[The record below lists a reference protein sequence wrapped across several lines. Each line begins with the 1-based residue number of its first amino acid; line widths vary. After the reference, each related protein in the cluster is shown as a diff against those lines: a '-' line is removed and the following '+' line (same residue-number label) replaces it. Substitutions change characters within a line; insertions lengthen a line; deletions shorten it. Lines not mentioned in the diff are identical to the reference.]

1 MKYVL
6 RRQFLNEYELCMLTC
21 FLINFWPIIPTGNFF
36 SSSFGNLTIMPF
48 IFIFLS
54 EKFKKWNPEN
64 ILKKTGIQERG
75 KAGENITAGDL
86 AIIASEK
93 LFAASSL
100 PKNSID
106 VLIFITQTPN
116 QCLPSTSCEI
126 HAALGL
132 KQECGAFDVNQGC
145 AGYIYG
151 LNLASSLIDSA
162 SAKYVLL
169 LTGDT
174 YTKYSNFR
182 LNANDA
188 NSRLSRN
195 QKIKYYV
202 ELPIPQEVNDSNIV
216 TWGDDTMNIFQL
228 AGVAAAT
235 AVMENPN
242 KSFQNVLDVL
252 QGDIQLD
259 GLSPELQKAIRAGFS
274 GAAINALG
282 GNVNR
287 AGLIAR
293 ATGQVLNSNLELLFG
308 GVNLRTFPFSIT
320 FTPRYYEEMLEVKK
334 IIRQFKMAMA
344 AKAGQMNGGSAS
356 GIFLQSPD
364 VFSLRYMHNGQ
375 DHPFL
380 NSFKMCALTGM
391 NVNYTNAGAYASYE
405 DGTPVSIRMNLT
417 FKELNPIYSEDY
429 DGMSDDQGVGF

>member
-1 MKYVL
+1 MVRGTRGSGAKNRNKGIPTREQLIKKHGLATFHPDPEENRKLQESSNIDLTGGYKNSDGSQVKKSKFANDKSISGGTNAKKQQVRKSNIKKRLGYPLARGPNEQTGDTLLIKCLEYVAPKNGTGL
-6 RRQFLNEYELCMLTC
+6 G
-21 FLINFWPIIPTGNFF
+21 INFTKTTREVAQG
-36 SSSFGNLTIMPF
+36 GV
-48 IFIFLS
+48 
-54 EKFKKWNPEN
+54 KKGR
-64 ILKKTGIQERG
+64 TY
-75 KAGENITAGDL
+75 KA
-86 AIIASEK
+86 
-93 LFAASSL
+93 
-100 PKNSID
+100 
-106 VLIFITQTPN
+106 
-116 QCLPSTSCEI
+116 
-126 HAALGL
+126 
-132 KQECGAFDVNQGC
+132 
-145 AGYIYG
+145 
-151 LNLASSLIDSA
+151 
-162 SAKYVLL
+162 
-169 LTGDT
+169 GDT
-174 YTKYSNFR
+174 YTEYSDFR

-188 NSRLSRN
+188 SSRMSRN

-216 TWGDDTMNIFQL
+216 TWDDDTMNIFQF

-235 AVMENPN
+235 AVMKDPQ

-259 GLSPELQKAIRAGFS
+259 GLSPDLQGAIRAGFS

-287 AGLIAR
+287 AGLISR

-320 FTPRYYEEMLEVKK
+320 FTPRYYEEMLEVKR
-334 IIRQFKMAMA
+334 IIRQFKMAMS

-364 VFSLRYMHNGQ
+364 IFSLRYLHNGQ

-391 NVNYTNAGAYASYE
+391 NVNYTNSGTYASYE
-405 DGTPVSIRMNLT
+405 DGSPVSIRMNLT

-429 DGMSDDQGVGF
+429 DGMGDEQGVGF

>member
-1 MKYVL
+1 MARGTRGSGAKNNRGNNTLTRAEKIKKYGLATFHPDPEENRKLQETKGKDIDFTGEYTNSDGSQVK
-6 RRQFLNEYELCMLTC
+6 RSKFL
-21 FLINFWPIIPTGNFF
+21 PD
-36 SSSFGNLTIMPF
+36 S
-48 IFIFLS
+48 
-54 EKFKKWNPEN
+54 K
-64 ILKKTGIQERG
+64 
-75 KAGENITAGDL
+75 TAGSTAKKKLQTRKSNIKPRLGYPL
-86 AIIASEK
+86 ARGPGEMTGDTLLIKCLEYVAPQNGTGLGIGFDK
-93 LFAASSL
+93 TTQ
-100 PKNSID
+100 KVTQGG
-106 VLIFITQTPN
+106 VLN
-116 QCLPSTSCEI
+116 
-126 HAALGL
+126 GR
-132 KQECGAFDVNQGC
+132 
-145 AGYIYG
+145 
-151 LNLASSLIDSA
+151 
-162 SAKYVLL
+162 KYK
-169 LTGDT
+169 TGDT

-188 NSRLSRN
+188 NSRMSRN

-252 QGDIQLD
+252 QGDIQID
-259 GLSPELQKAIRAGFS
+259 GLSPELQKAVRAGFS

-380 NSFKMCALTGM
+380 NSFK
-391 NVNYTNAGAYASYE
+391 
-405 DGTPVSIRMNLT
+405 
-417 FKELNPIYSEDY
+417 
-429 DGMSDDQGVGF
+429 

>member
-1 MKYVL
+1 MSSNRRADASRRKKGIYTRQELIKKHGLATFHPDPVENRKLQESSNIDLTGGYKNSDGTQVKKTKFENDKKTAGGTNAKKSQVRQSNIKKRLGYPLSRGPNELTGDTLLIKCLEYVAPKNGTGL
-6 RRQFLNEYELCMLTC
+6 G
-21 FLINFWPIIPTGNFF
+21 INFT
-36 SSSFGNLTIMPF
+36 
-48 IFIFLS
+48 
-54 EKFKKWNPEN
+54 
-64 ILKKTGIQERG
+64 KTTREV
-75 KAGENITAGDL
+75 A
-86 AIIASEK
+86 
-93 LFAASSL
+93 
-100 PKNSID
+100 
-106 VLIFITQTPN
+106 
-116 QCLPSTSCEI
+116 
-126 HAALGL
+126 
-132 KQECGAFDVNQGC
+132 QGGVIKGR
-145 AGYIYG
+145 AY
-151 LNLASSLIDSA
+151 
-162 SAKYVLL
+162 K
-169 LTGDT
+169 TGDT
-174 YTKYSNFR
+174 YTEYSNFR
-182 LNANDA
+182 INANDA
-188 NSRLSRN
+188 NSRMSRN

-235 AVMENPN
+235 AVMKNPN

-252 QGDIQLD
+252 QGDIQLE
-259 GLSPELQKAIRAGFS
+259 GLSPDLQDAIRAGFS

-287 AGLIAR
+287 AGLISR

-320 FTPRYYEEMLEVKK
+320 FTPRYYEEMLEVKR

-364 VFSLRYMHNGQ
+364 IFSLRYLHNGQ

-429 DGMSDDQGVGF
+429 DGMSDEQGVGF